1 MQILKDM
8 AVNLGCYGNL
18 CVDAL
23 TRHNDFKIFPHK
35 FCGKSVILKVKAWTV
50 LKLFN
55 FKTRDLKIPTPG
67 LNRVEKNNNNNTV
80 TPCIKI
86 IYTTAWFFN
95 VYSGYDENI
104 LGREG

>member
-35 FCGKSVILKVKAWTV
+35 FCGKSVILKVKA
-50 LKLFN
+50 
-55 FKTRDLKIPTPG
+55 
-67 LNRVEKNNNNNTV
+67 
-80 TPCIKI
+80 
-86 IYTTAWFFN
+86 
-95 VYSGYDENI
+95 
-104 LGREG
+104 